1 MEGAAPDAALGLRD
15 VQLGML
21 AEEEEK
27 ARQLEAE
34 FYEQMRLQKE

>member
-1 MEGAAPDAALGLRD
+1 
-15 VQLGML
+15 ML

-27 ARQLEAE
+27 ARQLKAE

>member
-1 MEGAAPDAALGLRD
+1 

-27 ARQLEAE
+27 ARQLETE

>member
-1 MEGAAPDAALGLRD
+1 
-15 VQLGML
+15 VQLGIL

>member
-1 MEGAAPDAALGLRD
+1 

-21 AEEEEK
+21 AEEEEN

>member
-1 MEGAAPDAALGLRD
+1 
-15 VQLGML
+15 ML